1 MYASP
6 DIRRNTSSSR
16 LDACS
21 RPSEGT
27 FAKEM
32 KHLRNL
38 VKRFGGAINSQGDAG
53 DSIDWVC
60 HSDAGRTLWFASDEM
75 GGSGKAVMSFAL
87 AVRDGGSGGNGCDK
101 PSAPTG
107 KITLNLPSLGGS
119 IADINRAFGTVL
131 DHSPSVVLSGSH
143 PAGKDAMRQTWI
155 HYKLDNGRIVGVAA
169 GQFTVN

>member
-1 MYASP
+1 LYASP